1 MTQISRERIALMPGS
16 FDPFTIGHAS
26 LVSRGLELFDR
37 IVIAIGINAQ
47 KPNEANRAEERA
59 AVIRQLYADN
69 SDSVSVIV
77 YTGLTVDIAA
87 EVGAK
92 FLLRGV
98 RSVKD
103 FEYERDIADVNR
115 KLSGI
120 DTVLLYSL
128 PELSAV
134 SSSIVRELKSYGR
147 DISQFLPQ

>member
-1 MTQISRERIALMPGS
+1 MPGS
-16 FDPFTIGHAS
+16 FDPFTAGHAS
-26 LVSRGLELFDR
+26 LVTRGLELFDR

-47 KPNEANRAEERA
+47 KPNEAGRAEERA
-59 AVIRQLYADN
+59 ADIRRLYADQA
-69 SDSVSVIV
+69 DRVSVIV
-77 YTGLTVDIAA
+77 YTGLTVDAA
-87 EVGAK
+87 EEAGAK

-120 DTVLLYSL
+120 ETVLLYSL

-134 SSSIVRELKSYGR
+134 SSSIVRELRSYGR
-147 DISQFLPQ
+147 DVSQFLP

>member
-1 MTQISRERIALMPGS
+1 
-16 FDPFTIGHAS
+16 
-26 LVSRGLELFDR
+26 
-37 IVIAIGINAQ
+37 
-47 KPNEANRAEERA
+47 
-59 AVIRQLYADN
+59 
-69 SDSVSVIV
+69 VIV

-120 DTVLLYSL
+120 ETVLLYSL

-147 DISQFLPQ
+147 DVSQFLPQ